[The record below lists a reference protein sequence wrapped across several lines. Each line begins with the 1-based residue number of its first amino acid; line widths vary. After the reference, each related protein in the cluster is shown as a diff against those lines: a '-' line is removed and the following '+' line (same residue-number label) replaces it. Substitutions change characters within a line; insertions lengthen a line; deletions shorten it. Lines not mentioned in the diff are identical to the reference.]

1 MSDREPF
8 IGDYFRLQL
17 PPELWGLVMDY
28 LPRAD
33 QRSCLSVSA
42 AFHDLACPLVFSRIV
57 IHYGLCSAQGPEPPG
72 PCLAKSDLR
81 LLEWRIITAKEILQ
95 RIARDVQF
103 ARSVKAITVLAYQM
117 GSNAGESD
125 SDFET
130 HMVIALES
138 LPRLRVF
145 QWYGFRPPLSTSV
158 LGALARAAGSRLIKL
173 DICGVLGI
181 NQDASPYVAQF
192 KALRTLSLT
201 GDVIHFPISRGS
213 KEDFRIMFAR
223 CAQHVPSTLLHLS
236 IWREGI
242 WAIPLPV
249 LSGLQELSMLDPTNL
264 DRLGDIFGH
273 CAQLR
278 SLAIACIGA
287 DCGLEVLA
295 ALQAAPNALPY
306 LTSFKLVLSREAYIP
321 DAGPFIEFF
330 KNKEGMRR
338 LDLQFN
344 RLYPFGDVD
353 EYSRFLDIFAQ
364 LPQLQVVGLDLT
376 GPALRLEHL
385 ELLDERLPLGLSA
398 LLLKWSTY
406 TSIASGIDTQDWI
419 DMLKR
424 RPSLGYLHTLY
435 TENDISL
442 GTVLDLGE
450 PLLMDR
456 PPALRLFGYG
466 AQICSIECDPAT
478 GESMY
483 GPPWSDAAVSVG
495 AVEDFGC
502 EDWAWL
508 IRYHTLFVR
517 PG

>member
-1 MSDREPF
+1 M
-8 IGDYFRLQL
+8 YHLL
-17 PPELWGLVMDY
+17 M
-28 LPRAD
+28 
-33 QRSCLSVSA
+33 
-42 AFHDLACPLVFSRIV
+42 HFS
-57 IHYGLCSAQGPEPPG
+57 
-72 PCLAKSDLR
+72 
-81 LLEWRIITAKEILQ
+81 
-95 RIARDVQF
+95 
-103 ARSVKAITVLAYQM
+103 
-117 GSNAGESD
+117 
-125 SDFET
+125 
-130 HMVIALES
+130 
-138 LPRLRVF
+138 
-145 QWYGFRPPLSTSV
+145 
-158 LGALARAAGSRLIKL
+158 
-173 DICGVLGI
+173 GVLGI

-213 KEDFRIMFAR
+213 KEDFRTMFTR

-321 DAGPFIEFF
+321 DADPSIEFF

-419 DMLKR
+419 DMVCDGPLLTSCLAD
-424 RPSLGYLHTLY
+424 RPLVVRSLNGALRWATCTRSTPKMIYPWALCWTWANRFSWTARLHCGSLGMARRYAASSATLRPASRR
-435 TENDISL
+435 TDRL
-442 GTVLDLGE
+442 GR
-450 PLLMDR
+450 MR
-456 PPALRLFGYG
+456 R
-466 AQICSIECDPAT
+466 
-478 GESMY
+478 SM
-483 GPPWSDAAVSVG
+483 
-495 AVEDFGC
+495 
-502 EDWAWL
+502 
-508 IRYHTLFVR
+508 
-517 PG
+517 